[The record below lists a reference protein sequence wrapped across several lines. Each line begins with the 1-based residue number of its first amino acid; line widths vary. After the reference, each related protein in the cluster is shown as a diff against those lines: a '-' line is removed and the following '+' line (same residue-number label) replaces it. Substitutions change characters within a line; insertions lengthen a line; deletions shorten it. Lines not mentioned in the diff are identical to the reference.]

1 MTAEISK
8 TDDSVLPQKMS
19 DIGPEADRFLENL
32 FPVFSVNEE
41 QLSEYINEKPG
52 DVLGTFRFISIRS
65 IAAED
70 KEDLEKHLSETMSR
84 FFIAMHPL
92 GAPILWGVIS
102 ENGKTRLVAGIQK
115 KEHESVLRSV
125 LDGMLTGSEMED
137 CSPDFS
143 SMNNPYGGVISS
155 IPVQKV
161 DGERQF
167 FDISSLMRC
176 MSGKDYA
183 VFFAAQPYSAKQAG
197 EIYTEILDVRDRCSE
212 VSRRNISDQ
221 KSSSST
227 VSDSKT
233 TSTSYS
239 ESKSKSGGFS
249 LLLISSSSSKT
260 KTETEGESFSRGTS
274 TTTGSGR
281 TVSHDEQNGIAME
294 LGRYCDKAI
303 ERIKGAINT
312 GLWGTAVFYSARNEL
327 DAKVIGSYLKGE
339 MARPSDDIQLSRN
352 FEIKTADSSAVNL
365 PIFRDGRMNDLLT
378 PVSSTELGM
387 LCMPPSEA
395 VPDFEI
401 REERL
406 YPMISSGD
414 CGIAIGQVAV
424 GQRPVPTMKFALS
437 ESDLA
442 RHTFVCGITG
452 SGKTTTVKGILA
464 KCGKPFMVIESAK
477 KEYRNIRLPAGR
489 KVSVYTIGKPEINC
503 PQLNPFYVQ
512 RGISLQTHIDYLK
525 DLFSASFS
533 FYGPMTYILEK
544 CLQNIY
550 IRKGWNIALGF
561 HPYLVNTENAARVF
575 DSEFMRERYSLKG
588 HKYLF
593 PTMQDLKDEVKRYVT
608 EEMEYEGEVAGN
620 IRSAML
626 ARLESLCGGSKGFM
640 FNTDSCLDM
649 GSLMK
654 ENAVFELEGL
664 ADDADKAFCVGLF
677 LIFVNEYRQVA
688 KEEAG
693 MRDTGLQHLL
703 VIEEAHRLLKNV
715 DTERSSEY
723 LGNPKG
729 KAVEHFT
736 NMIAEMRSYGQ
747 GVIIAE
753 QIPGKLAPDVIKNTS
768 NKIIQRIVSSDDQ
781 RLVANTVGIR
791 EDDAIELGGL
801 RTGMALCHK
810 EGMRLP
816 VLVKIDPVTD
826 DFVPDDLLFLTRN
839 GRGFENI
846 NYSIFRTVLAK
857 DSEHL
862 ALRLLNTLMTS
873 PDQLVMDCVMRARK
887 LLVQAIS
894 RKNVSLAV
902 CRNKEALA
910 GRVIAEQI
918 GLLLAWGAYG
928 VKGILLDET
937 LDCIGHMMQGDAGSI
952 SHLRETLRMAWGED
966 LRTHCIFVVSEL
978 IRHEYDKGVDLR
990 KSISNYFM
998 RADYTVLNEIESRVR
1013 KEAPG
1018 CL

>member
-1 MTAEISK
+1 VKSMTAEISK
-8 TDDSVLPQKMS
+8 TDDRVLPQKMS

-32 FPVFSVNEE
+32 FPAFSVNEE
-41 QLSEYINEKPG
+41 QLPEYINEKPG

-65 IAAED
+65 IVAED

-115 KEHESVLRSV
+115 KEHERVLRSV

-155 IPVQKV
+155 LPVQKV

-227 VSDSKT
+227 VSDSQT
-233 TSTSYS
+233 TSTSY
-239 ESKSKSGGFS
+239 SKSKSGGFS

-260 KTETEGESFSRGTS
+260 KTESESFSSGTS

-294 LGRYCDKAI
+294 LGRYCDRAI

-352 FEIKTADSSAVNL
+352 FELKTAGSAAVNL
-365 PIFRDGRMNDLLT
+365 PIFRDGSMNDLLT

-401 REERL
+401 REEKL
-406 YPMISSGD
+406 YPMISSCDG
-414 CGIAIGQVAV
+414 GIAIGQVAV

-464 KCGKPFMVIESAK
+464 KCCKPFMVIESAK
-477 KEYRNIRLPAGR
+477 KEYRNIRLPDGR

-503 PQLNPFYVQ
+503 PQFNPFYVQ

-550 IRKGWNIALGF
+550 IRKDWNIALGC

-640 FNTDSCLDM
+640 FNADSCLDM
-649 GSLMK
+649 DSLMK

-664 ADDADKAFCVGLF
+664 VDDSDKAFCVGL
-677 LIFVNEYRQVA
+677 LIIFVNEYRQVA

-816 VLVKIDPVTD
+816 VLVKVDQVTD
-826 DFVPDDLLFLTRN
+826 DFVPDDLLLLKRN
-839 GRGFENI
+839 GRGFEDI
-846 NYSIFRTVLAK
+846 NYSIVRTALAQE
-857 DSEHL
+857 SENL
-862 ALRLLNTLMTS
+862 ALRMLNTLMTS
-873 PDQLVMDCVMRARK
+873 PDQLVMDSVMRARK
-887 LLVQAIS
+887 LLVQALS

-902 CRNKEALA
+902 CRNKEVLA

-918 GLLLAWGAYG
+918 GLLLAWGSYG
-928 VKGILLDET
+928 VKGILSDGT
-937 LDCIGHMMQGDAGSI
+937 LDFIGRMMQGDTGSL
-952 SHLRETLRMAWGED
+952 SHLKEFLCRSWGED
-966 LRTHCIFVVSEL
+966 LRAHCIFVISEL
-978 IRHEYDKGVDLR
+978 IRHEYDKGVNLR

-998 RADYTVLNEIESRVR
+998 RTDDSVLNEIEGRVR
-1013 KEAPG
+1013 KEASG